1 MKTSLKSSSQFLAAG
16 IAGVAL
22 FKLASASFMTGL
34 PVGTLAAVGLS
45 AGFLGLAAYDYS
57 RRFEPLTLPVRVLRP
72 LMPCTT
78 PRSAAYGT
86 DRKDRLAA

>member
-16 IAGVAL
+16 VAGVAL
-22 FKLASASFMTGL
+22 FKLANASFLSGL
-34 PVGTLAAVGLS
+34 PVGTMAAVGLS

-57 RRFEPLTLPVRVLRP
+57 RRFTPLALPVRVLRP

-78 PRSAAYGT
+78 PRSAAYVA
-86 DRKDRLAA
+86 DRKERMAA